1 MVVVPVI
8 CNAIQYWVTD
18 SFIKKKKQKKQ
29 AEAPQKELPPPPIRG
44 NPNESIDLTP
54 YNSTPVN
61 PIEEGKKSDKSLL
74 LDHEDWLKIKDNK
87 YHHQVSVFFLVLLD
101 RLRAQFAFQIA
112 KWKEQKHKHSHSHC
126 KYNIHILLWRGR

>member
-1 MVVVPVI
+1 MLIVLILWAMKDWIAWCVGKILSPLIEHPKYELIVVMVVVPVI
-8 CNAIQYWVTD
+8 CNAVQYWVTD

-74 LDHEDWLKIKDNK
+74 LDHED
-87 YHHQVSVFFLVLLD
+87 
-101 RLRAQFAFQIA
+101 
-112 KWKEQKHKHSHSHC
+112 
-126 KYNIHILLWRGR
+126 